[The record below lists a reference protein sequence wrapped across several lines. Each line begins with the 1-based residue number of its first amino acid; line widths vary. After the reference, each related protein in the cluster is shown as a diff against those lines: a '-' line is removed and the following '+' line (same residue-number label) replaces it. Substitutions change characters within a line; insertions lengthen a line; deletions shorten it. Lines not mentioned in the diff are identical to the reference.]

1 MTRKF
6 SVLGDSISTF
16 EGYTPDDWSICY
28 TGDFIPD
35 SGVLTV
41 DDTWWMQ
48 VIKHLDGELLAN
60 GAWSGSVVEGTVFPQ
75 GASKER
81 AEALAKNGEAP
92 DDVLVFFGINDY
104 GWGSGYA
111 QVAAGSPNAPKE
123 LAESCPDAGAVAGVA
138 PEGTVANF
146 EAAYSTML
154 ANVKSLYP
162 NVRIWCSTLLPGRIV
177 GAEQSTFP
185 TSFRG
190 VHWTKYNEAIRRAA
204 AANDAILLDT
214 AALGFDYEGID
225 GTHPTKKGMSQMA
238 AMFIQCMRKAD
249 ATIPTTP
256 FEGESLLTEEW
267 KSQEFCNEP
276 CMDCKWAKGVGNHW
290 YNVCEKRL

>member
-1 MTRKF
+1 MARKF

-28 TGDFIPD
+28 TGDFIPN

-48 VIKHLDGELLAN
+48 VIKYLDGELLAN
-60 GAWSGSVVEGTVFPQ
+60 GAWSGSVVEGTAFPT
-75 GASKER
+75 GASMER
-81 AEALAKNGEAP
+81 AEALAKDGVAP
-92 DDVLVFFGINDY
+92 DDILVYFGINDY

-111 QVAAGSPNAPKE
+111 QIAGGSPNAPKE
-123 LAESCPDAGAVAGVA
+123 LVATCPDAGAIAGVA

-154 ANVKSLYP
+154 FNVKSLYP

-177 GAEQSTFP
+177 EATQPTFP

-190 VHWTKYNEAIRRAA
+190 VSWLEYNEAIKRAA
-204 AANDAILLDT
+204 AKNEAFVVDA
-214 AALGFDYEGID
+214 AAFGYDYEGID

-238 AMFIQCMRKAD
+238 ALFIRGMRKAD
-249 ATIPTTP
+249 PSTPTAP
-256 FEGESLLTEEW
+256 FEGENLLTDEW
-267 KSQEFCNEP
+267 KSEEFCNEP
-276 CMDCKWAKGVGNHW
+276 CMDCKWAKGVGNSW